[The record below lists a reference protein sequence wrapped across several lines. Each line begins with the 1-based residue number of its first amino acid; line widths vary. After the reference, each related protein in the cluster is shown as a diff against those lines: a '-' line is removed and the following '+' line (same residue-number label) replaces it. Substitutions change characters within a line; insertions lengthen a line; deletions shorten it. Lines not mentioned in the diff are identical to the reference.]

1 MTTWIRIVKTA
12 VVAGTVAAAA
22 AGTTACGS
30 ADAQPSPEEKAAAAA
45 AGAAPRVV
53 TVTAHDYSFEAPAE
67 VPAGPTTFRLV
78 NAGEQIHHV
87 QLVRLDEGKTM
98 QDLFAAFEAGGPP
111 PAWAHEVGG
120 PNAPNPRGGESN
132 ATVTLEPGNYVLLCF
147 VDLPGGVP
155 HVMRGMAKALRVTA
169 PTASAG
175 ERAADVTM
183 TLDDYSF
190 TLSKPLAAGKHTVR
204 VENTAEQPHEVELV
218 RFAPGKTLDDL
229 GAWMANPQGPPP
241 AELVGGV
248 TAIAPGV
255 TNTFD
260 VELAAG
266 QYALLCF
273 VPDAG
278 DGKPH
283 LHHGM
288 AQPFTVD

>member
-12 VVAGTVAAAA
+12 AVAGTLAFVAA
-22 AGTTACGS
+22 ACGS
-30 ADAQPSPEEKAAAAA
+30 ADAQPSAEEAKAEAAP
-45 AGAAPRVV
+45 AAPRVV
-53 TVTAHDYSFEAPAE
+53 TVTAHDYSFDAPAE

-87 QLVRLDEGKTM
+87 QLIRLDEGKTLD
-98 QDLFAAFEAGGPP
+98 DLFAAFKAGGPP

-120 PNAPNPRGGESN
+120 PNAPDPRGGESN
-132 ATVTLEPGNYVLLCF
+132 ATVALEPGSYVLLCF
-147 VDLPGGVP
+147 VDVPGGTP
-155 HVMRGMAKALRVTA
+155 HVMRGMARAMRVTA

-175 ERAADVTM
+175 ERPADLTM

-190 TLSKPLAAGKHTVR
+190 TLSKPLSAGKHTVR
-204 VENTAEQPHEVELV
+204 VENAAGQPHEVEIV
-218 RFAPGKTLDDL
+218 RLAPGKTLDDL

-241 AELVGGV
+241 ASLVGGV

-255 TNTFD
+255 TNTFE
-260 VELAAG
+260 VELGAG
-266 QYALLCF
+266 RYALLCF

-278 DGKPH
+278 DGKAH

-288 AQPFTVD
+288 VQPFTVD